1 MTGHADSPR
10 EALERLSTLL
20 GSEMNVSPRDAVR
33 MIVSSVDLL
42 VQIQIMDEIRLATSI
57 ARLEKNLQDGEPVFT
72 VNWQPRSLDAKR
84 SARPRQN
91 PGSPTPDTCPPA
103 RILRS
108 HAWQRVA

>member
-42 VQIQIMDEIRLATSI
+42 VQIQIVDEIRRVTSI
-57 ARLEKNLQDGEPVFT
+57 ARLGKKLQDGEPVLT
-72 VNWQPRSLDAKR
+72 TLWRYDEASTKEL
-84 SARPRQN
+84 
-91 PGSPTPDTCPPA
+91 PA
-103 RILRS
+103 WKLVEETEKLS
-108 HAWQRVA
+108 